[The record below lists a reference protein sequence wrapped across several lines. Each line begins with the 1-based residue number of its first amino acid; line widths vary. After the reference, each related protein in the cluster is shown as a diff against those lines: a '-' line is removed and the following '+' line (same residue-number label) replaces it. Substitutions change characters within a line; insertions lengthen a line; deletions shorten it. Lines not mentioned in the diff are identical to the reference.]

1 MGFPQFY
8 LLTVLGLL
16 IAGLIW
22 ERFRPSYVF
31 LAAVALLWL
40 GGLVES
46 RTFVESL
53 ANTSILSIFLLII
66 ITSGINEH
74 FNLGMYLDRMF
85 GKTKNPKLFL
95 VQFGAFVSSFS
106 AVINNTP
113 LVAMLMPYLHDWGK
127 RNKISPSKFFMPL
140 SFFAIS
146 GGMITVIGTSTN
158 LVLMGLV
165 EQNTGLSL
173 KALDFVIPGTLI
185 ALMTI
190 VYMATIGYRLLP
202 DRKDLMAV
210 FEENQREYLVETAV
224 RPLSTLVGKT
234 VEQAGLRS
242 LKGVF
247 LAEILRDGHLI
258 TPVKPNE
265 KLYGDDLLFF
275 AGDTSQVIELIDRDN
290 GLEISKKEKLNLSGH
305 QEIAEVVVPYNSLL
319 SGQTVKESGFR
330 ERYDAAIIGIHRR
343 GEKLSGKIGDIALQ
357 TGDLLLLTI
366 GPDFRKL
373 IEQDKNLYMV
383 SASRRQSSIRPVQK
397 RAFLVLMMLTVALA
411 ALPASLFGIDR
422 NGGVLK
428 LYEALFVILGLQF
441 GFGMMDSSGVK
452 KNVSLDLLV
461 ILAAALT
468 LGEALIASGT
478 ADSVAQFFIGITQG
492 QGALTIGIVL
502 FVLSMILTSFVTNV
516 AAVSI
521 AFPIAYSLSQSLGI
535 SGIPFFMIAGFG
547 ASCCYL
553 TPVGYQTNLMVYGP
567 GGYKFTDFFKVGVP
581 LALMYG
587 LITITYFAMAYRL
600 TW

>member
-210 FEENQREYLVETAV
+210 FEENQREYLVETTV

>member
-1 MGFPQFY
+1 MPFEQLY
-8 LLTVLGLL
+8 LLVVLGLL

-22 ERFRPSYVF
+22 ERFRPSYLF
-31 LAAVALLWL
+31 LVAIALLWV

-46 RTFVESL
+46 TTFVESL

-74 FNLGMYLDRMF
+74 FNLGMYLDRLF
-85 GKTKNPKLFL
+85 GKTKNPKIFL
-95 VQFGAFVSSFS
+95 LQFGSFVSAFS

-165 EQNTGLSL
+165 EQNTDLSL
-173 KALDFVIPGTLI
+173 RAIDFVIPGTLI
-185 ALMTI
+185 ALVTI
-190 VYMATIGYRLLP
+190 AYMATIGYRLLP
-202 DRKDLMAV
+202 NRKDLMAV

-224 RPLSTLVGKT
+224 RSNSPLVGKT

-247 LAEILRDGHLI
+247 LAEILRDEHLI

-265 KLYGDDLLFF
+265 KLHGGDLLFF
-275 AGDTSQVIELIDRDN
+275 AGDTTQVIELIDRDN
-290 GLEISKKEKLNLSGH
+290 GLEISKKEKLDIEGH
-305 QEIAEVVVPYNSLL
+305 QEIAEVVVPFNSLL

-330 ERYDAAIIGIHRR
+330 ERYDAAIVGIHRR
-343 GEKLSGKIGDIALQ
+343 GEKLSGKIGEVELK

-383 SASRRQSSIRPVQK
+383 SASRRQSSIKPMQK
-397 RAFLVLMMLTVALA
+397 RIFLGLMLAVIALA
-411 ALPASLFGIDR
+411 ALSASLFGMERSGAI
-422 NGGVLK
+422 LK

-468 LGEALIASGT
+468 LGEALIQSGT
-478 ADSVAQFFIGITQG
+478 ADSVAQFFIGHTQG
-492 QGALTIGIVL
+492 QGALTIAIVL
-502 FVLSMILTSFVTNV
+502 FLLTMVLTSFITNV

-567 GGYKFTDFFKVGVP
+567 GGYKFSDFFKVGIP
-581 LALMYG
+581 LALLYG
-587 LITITYFAMAYRL
+587 LITIAYFAIAYQL
-600 TW
+600 PW

>member
-1 MGFPQFY
+1 MPFEQLY
-8 LLTVLGLL
+8 LLLVLALL

-31 LAAVALLWL
+31 LGAVALLWM

-66 ITSGINEH
+66 ITAGINEH
-74 FNLGMYLDRMF
+74 FNLGIYLDRMF

-95 VQFGAFVSSFS
+95 IQFGAFVSSFS

-127 RNKISPSKFFMPL
+127 RNKISPSKFFIPL

-173 KALDFVIPGTLI
+173 RPLDFVIPGTLI
-185 ALMTI
+185 AVTTI
-190 VYMATIGYRLLP
+190 VYMATVGYRLLP

-210 FEENQREYLVETAV
+210 FEENQREYLVETEV
-224 RPLSTLVGKT
+224 RVNSILAGKT

-247 LAEILRDGHLI
+247 LAEILREGHMI

-265 KLYGDDLLFF
+265 KLYSGDRLFF

-290 GLEISKKEKLNLSGH
+290 GLEVSKKEKLNLSGH

-319 SGQTVKESGFR
+319 SGHTVKESGFR

-343 GEKLSGKIGDIALQ
+343 GEKLSGKIGEIALQ

-383 SASRRQSSIRPVQK
+383 SSSRRQSSIRPMYK
-397 RAFLVLMMLTVALA
+397 RVFLILMLLTVALA
-411 ALPASLFGIDR
+411 AVPASTLGIDR
-422 NGGVLK
+422 AGGILK

-441 GFGMMDSSGVK
+441 GFGMMDSLGVK

-468 LGEALIASGT
+468 LGEALIGTGT
-478 ADSVAQFFIGITQG
+478 ADAVAQFFIGITQG
-492 QGALTIGIVL
+492 QGALTIGMVL
-502 FVLSMILTSFVTNV
+502 FVLTMLLTSFVTNV
-516 AAVSI
+516 AAISI

-567 GGYKFTDFFKVGVP
+567 GGYKFTDFFRVGIP
-581 LALMYG
+581 LAFLYG
-587 LITITYFAMAYRL
+587 LITIAYFATAYQL
-600 TW
+600 SW

>member
-1 MGFPQFY
+1 MPFQQLY
-8 LLTVLGLL
+8 LLVVLGLL

-31 LAAVALLWL
+31 LGAVALLWL

-173 KALDFVIPGTLI
+173 RALDFVIPGTLI
-185 ALMTI
+185 ASATI
-190 VYMATIGYRLLP
+190 VYMATLGYRLLP

-224 RPLSTLVGKT
+224 RESSSLVGKT
-234 VEQAGLRS
+234 IEQAGLRS

-265 KLYGDDLLFF
+265 KLYGGDRLFF

-290 GLEISKKEKLNLSGH
+290 GLEVSKKEKLNLSGH

-319 SGQTVKESGFR
+319 SGHTVKESGFR

-343 GEKLSGKIGDIALQ
+343 GEKLSGKIGNIALL

-383 SASRRQSSIRPVQK
+383 SASRRLSSIKPIQK
-397 RAFLVLMMLTVALA
+397 RIFLVLMLLTVALA
-411 ALPASLFGIDR
+411 ALPASLFGLER
-422 NGGVLK
+422 SGGVLK

-468 LGEALIASGT
+468 LGEALIGSGT
-478 ADSVAQFFIGITQG
+478 ADAVAQFFIGITQG

-502 FVLSMILTSFVTNV
+502 FVLSMVLTSFVTNV
-516 AAVSI
+516 AAISI

-567 GGYKFTDFFKVGVP
+567 GGYKFTDFFRVGIP
-581 LALMYG
+581 LAFLYG
-587 LITITYFAMAYRL
+587 VISITYFALAYDL
-600 TW
+600 SW